1 MKAGGACAKEAATE
15 QTNSDQQVGEHPFGP
30 ADELVVNWGGTIDLD
45 SNKTSLG
52 LIRTSNVVGLG
63 MRVVKGIVFEDQTEG

>member
-1 MKAGGACAKEAATE
+1 MKAVDACAKEAATE

-52 LIRTSNVVGLG
+52 LIRSSNVVGLG
-63 MRVVKGIVFEDQTEG
+63 LKVVKGIG